1 MNRKEWERKKTK
13 EKLFEALSIYGNE
26 EEEKDIERLK
36 VSGADCISAFI
47 FDCGYKKYFVESMRM
62 LGIWNLYINISA
74 ALTAKNLNIQCEF

>member
-1 MNRKEWERKKTK
+1 MNEQKGMRETK

-47 FDCGYKKYFVESMRM
+47 FDCVLDENKDFVESMCWILR
-62 LGIWNLYINISA
+62 
-74 ALTAKNLNIQCEF
+74 